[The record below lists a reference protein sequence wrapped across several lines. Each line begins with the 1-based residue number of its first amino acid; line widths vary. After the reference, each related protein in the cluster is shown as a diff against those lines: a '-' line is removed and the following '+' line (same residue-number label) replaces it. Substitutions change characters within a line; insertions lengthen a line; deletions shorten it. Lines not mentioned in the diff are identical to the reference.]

1 MGRSSNH
8 SGGSNPDPIQAK
20 LAALE
25 QELEQKYGFSSTQ
38 AQNQN
43 QNNSPDPSAT
53 PSQGRSQGASK
64 NKSQNFNVSIARWV
78 AAILLLGV
86 PLGAGLIWVANLPY
100 PMVRKPVS
108 KVAPLLLLPSYL
120 KMDRG
125 YREAI
130 RYTEQSDQL
139 INQATSPADIGLGAE
154 KVELAQNALDDLPV
168 WFLGYQP
175 EYYCRWFDC
184 QWRFTVDEFEQA
196 RKTIG
201 RLEAQVFQES
211 NAQTQLNQIEQE
223 LTRAKQQFQIAPDLA
238 AKQQA
243 IASWQTAIDQLAA
256 VPRETL
262 AGTLAEQQL
271 KTNERD
277 FTNLTGGISQ
287 RAGGN
292 NLIAAAMQFAMQA
305 AQTSQNPPHSA
316 LQWQQI
322 KTLWQEAIDRLKQV
336 QADNPAYLEAQKKLA
351 EYQANLGTVQTRLQ
365 MEQEAADALQ
375 SAKGDIADLQRFT
388 ETESSNLGEYN
399 RKLRQIMNQLETIQP
414 GTTAYGEAQQLLQF
428 ARKRL

>member
-1 MGRSSNH
+1 M
-8 SGGSNPDPIQAK
+8 
-20 LAALE
+20 
-25 QELEQKYGFSSTQ
+25 
-38 AQNQN
+38 
-43 QNNSPDPSAT
+43 
-53 PSQGRSQGASK
+53 
-64 NKSQNFNVSIARWV
+64 
-78 AAILLLGV
+78 LLLGV